1 MRAQPVDV
9 VIPHYRGSEK
19 LLRCLETLFET
30 DYENMQVLL
39 VDNGST
45 DGSTE
50 EAEKKFSRIKVLR
63 QHENLGFAGGC
74 NAGVRASSAE
84 FVALLNDDTEVE
96 PGWLKAMLEVMQTDD
111 KVAAVQPRL
120 HWIKNR
126 EQFDY
131 AGAMGG
137 LIDIFGYP
145 FCYGR
150 MFETREIDEG
160 QYDWVENIF
169 WASGSACLF
178 RRKPYLES
186 GGLDEKFF
194 AHQEEIDLNWRL
206 QLMGYRI
213 KSAPAALVYH
223 YAGGTLSE
231 ESLKKKYLNHRNS
244 IMMLVKNYQLR
255 TLLWI
260 LPVRLMLEAAAAI
273 LAVRQRDIR
282 RISAIIGAAVW
293 NFVYFP
299 VMLWERK
306 RIKMLRKV
314 PDRVIMNNMYKG
326 MVALQYYIFGKKT
339 WHQLMGSLE
348 NKSNMTE
355 TIIKNQSNI

>member
-1 MRAQPVDV
+1 MEVKPVDV
-9 VIPHYRGSEK
+9 VIPHYKGSER
-19 LLRCLETLFET
+19 LLRCLETLFAT
-30 DYENMQVLL
+30 DYDDFRVLL

-45 DGSTE
+45 DGSTD
-50 EAEKKFSRIKVLR
+50 EAEKKFPRIKVLR

-74 NAGVRASSAE
+74 NAGVRASSSE
-84 FVALLNDDTEVE
+84 LVALLNDDTEVE
-96 PGWLKAMLEVMQTDD
+96 PGWLKAMVRVIESDE
-111 KVAAVQPRL
+111 KVVAVQPRL
-120 HWIKNR
+120 HWIKNK

-150 MFETREIDEG
+150 MFETREIDKG
-160 QYDWVENIF
+160 QYDWVEDIF

-206 QLMGYRI
+206 QLMGYKI
-213 KSAPAALVYH
+213 KTAPEAVVYH

-231 ESLKKKYLNHRNS
+231 ETLKKKYLNHRNS
-244 IMMLVKNYQLR
+244 LMMLIKNYQLR

-260 LPVRLMLEAAAAI
+260 LPTRLMLEAAAAI
-273 LAVRQRDIR
+273 LAVKQGDVR

-299 VMLWERK
+299 VMMWERN
-306 RIKMLRKV
+306 RIKTLRKL
-314 PDRVIMNNMYKG
+314 PDAMVMNNMYKG
-326 MVALQYYIFGKKT
+326 MVALQYYLFGKKT
-339 WHQLMGSLE
+339 SHQLTGKEE
-348 NKSNMTE
+348 NKA
-355 TIIKNQSNI
+355 